1 MKIKKMAEKI
11 LIAGGS
17 GLIGKRLTTLLKEEG
32 YEVAWLSRSKQNSG
46 EVKSYYW
53 NPDKNEIDDV
63 AVKNSDY
70 IINLAGA
77 GIADKLWTPSR
88 KKLLI
93 DSRTIPTDLLITTLK
108 NSENNVKGYFSASAI
123 GFYGE
128 RGDQLLNEFEQPGKG
143 FLAES
148 TIAWENAIAKASST
162 KVRWAAFRI
171 SVVVSKNGGA
181 LPKLLIPFLF
191 RVGGYF
197 GSGAQWYS
205 WIHIDDVC
213 RIFIYAIKNENI
225 KGFYNAAS
233 PNNVTNL
240 EFTKAVGEA
249 KGGSFLY
256 IPAPVFLLKLA
267 MGEMSSVI
275 LNSTRVSSEKIESTG
290 FKFNFPEI
298 VGAINDVLNRGI

>member
-1 MKIKKMAEKI
+1 MAVKI

-17 GLIGKRLTTLLKEEG
+17 GLIGKHLTEMLKAEG
-32 YEVAWLSRSKQNSG
+32 YEVTWLSRSKQNPSN
-46 EVKSYYW
+46 VKTYYW
-53 NPDKNEIDDV
+53 NPDNNEIDEL

-77 GIADKLWTPSR
+77 GIADKLWTSAR

-93 DSRTIPTDLLITTLK
+93 ESRTVPTELLINTLK
-108 NSENNVKGYFSASAI
+108 NTENNVKGYFSASAI

-128 RGDQLLNEFEQPGKG
+128 RGDQILNEFEQNGKG

-148 TIAWENAIAKASST
+148 TIAWENSIAKASST
-162 KVRWAAFRI
+162 KVRWAALRI
-171 SVVVSKNGGA
+171 GVVVSKKGGA
-181 LPKLLIPFLF
+181 LPKLLIPYLF

-213 RIFIYAIKNENI
+213 RIFMHAIKNENI

-240 EFTKAVGEA
+240 EFTKAVGAA
-249 KGGSFLY
+249 KGGSFFY
-256 IPAPVFLLKLA
+256 IPAPAFLLKLF

-275 LNSTRVSSEKIESTG
+275 LNSTRVSSEKIETSG

-298 VGAINDVLNRGI
+298 VGAVKDVLQRGV

>member
-1 MKIKKMAEKI
+1 MAEKI

-17 GLIGKRLTTLLKEEG
+17 GLIGKHLTELLKSEG
-32 YEVAWLSRSKQNSG
+32 YEVAWLSRSKQNFSD
-46 EVKSYYW
+46 VKSYYW
-53 NPDKNEIDDV
+53 NPDKNEIDEA

-77 GIADKLWTPSR
+77 GIADKLWTAAR

-93 DSRTIPTDLLITTLK
+93 NSRTVPTELLINTLK
-108 NSENNVKGYFSASAI
+108 NTENNVKGYFSASAI

-128 RGDQLLNEFEQPGKG
+128 RGDQILNEFEQPGKG

-148 TIAWENAIAKASST
+148 TIAWENSIAKASST
-162 KVRWAAFRI
+162 KVRWVALRI

-213 RIFIYAIKNENI
+213 RIFIHAIKNENI

-240 EFTKAVGEA
+240 EFTKAVGKA

-256 IPAPVFLLKLA
+256 IPAPAFLLKLV

-275 LNSTRVSSEKIESTG
+275 LNSTRVSSEKIEATG

-298 VGAINDVLNRGI
+298 VSAIRDVLQNNH